1 MNARLTRVF
10 GFIVVAALMMLAT
23 AVPVFAEGSTPGLPQ
38 FAKGPF
44 TIRGQ
49 IRGIDGKPV
58 GAGIPVA
65 VFPMLPNPGMDLYNL
80 VYKIPG
86 YQDHLTYTDAEGKFE
101 VNGVIRYPEVKHGI
115 FRLWA
120 AYDGYGEWADRA
132 PFLKACT
139 KIDLANQLQNE
150 LWVDLVA
157 EPAGALR
164 IIAARKDGTPFNG
177 TKAISIGSGYF
188 LETFTAE
195 FRNGVYVRPGVALP
209 NPDMPWSRVILFDDP
224 HASITMQRALDAGK
238 PIDMTRLIDDGP
250 ALLDVMT
257 AFKQGEFT
265 TMRVVIP

>member
-1 MNARLTRVF
+1 LTRLVVLIA
-10 GFIVVAALMMLAT
+10 IVAVAALVT
-23 AVPVFAEGSTPGLPQ
+23 AVPAFTAGTAPALPQ

-49 IRGIDGKPV
+49 IHGVDGKPV

-101 VNGVIRYPEVKHGI
+101 VKGVIRYPEVKHGI

-150 LWVDLVA
+150 LWVDLEA

-164 IIAARKDGTPFNG
+164 IIATNKDGTPFTG

-195 FRNGVYVRPGVALP
+195 FKNGVYVRPGVALP
-209 NPDMPWSRVILFDDP
+209 NPDMPWSRIILFDDA
-224 HASITMQRALDAGK
+224 HASITMKRALDAGK
-238 PIDMTRLIDDGP
+238 PIDMTRVIDDGP
-250 ALLDVMT
+250 AILDVMT
-257 AFKQGEFT
+257 TFKQNEFT
-265 TMRVVIP
+265 TIRVMMP